1 MPLTKKYYN
10 YNHNTWKKGNILFIL
25 SLIIL
30 AFGILLLIIGYG
42 IYPQS
47 TKNISSGDDLITI
60 PKIGHI
66 NIIKDSNKYF
76 VFWTFFFLHL
86 GYWLILNTIFKNSC
100 KPSTRVT

>member
-10 YNHNTWKKGNILFIL
+10 DNHNTWKKGNILFIL

-47 TKNISSGDDLITI
+47 TKNISLGDELITI

-66 NIIKDSNKYF
+66 NIIKDSK
-76 VFWTFFFLHL
+76 
-86 GYWLILNTIFKNSC
+86 
-100 KPSTRVT
+100 

>member
-76 VFWTFFFLHL
+76 VFWTFFLRML
-86 GYWLILNTIFKNSC
+86 ERT
-100 KPSTRVT
+100 

>member
-25 SLIIL
+25 SLII
-30 AFGILLLIIGYG
+30 
-42 IYPQS
+42 YPQS

-60 PKIGHI
+60 PNIGHI

-76 VFWTFFFLHL
+76 VF
-86 GYWLILNTIFKNSC
+86 
-100 KPSTRVT
+100 